1 MDEPFPTVGA
11 QEPVDAVTK
20 LLTKATPALLVA
32 DAGQVQGIVT
42 RGDLLQ
48 FLMTR

>member
-1 MDEPFPTVGA
+1 
-11 QEPVDAVTK
+11 VTK

-32 DAGQVQGIVT
+32 DAGAVQGIVT

>member
-1 MDEPFPTVGA
+1 
-11 QEPVDAVTK
+11 VDAVTK

-32 DAGQVQGIVT
+32 DAGSVQGIVT